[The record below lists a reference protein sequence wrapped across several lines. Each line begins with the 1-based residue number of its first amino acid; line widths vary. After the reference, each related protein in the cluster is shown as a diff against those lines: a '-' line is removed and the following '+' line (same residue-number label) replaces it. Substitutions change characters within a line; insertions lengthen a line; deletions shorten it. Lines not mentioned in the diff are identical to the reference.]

1 MVDPLEK
8 QVLIELKKGVSKEN
22 ILKKLTT
29 ADNREDLV
37 WYLNYYPT
45 GKGRREAFGPNWI
58 LATVLLTVTVKRLYF
73 IALVQINAVSV
84 GQFSPLLLVDLFVP
98 AVNFY
103 ALSKILRFQKQGY
116 QFMAVLGVLA
126 LVRPENRVMPD
137 LTMYLVIIGLS
148 IFLLLRLFPKR
159 EIVTE

>member
-22 ILKKLTT
+22 ILKKLAT

-58 LATVLLTVTVKRLYF
+58 LSTVLLTVTVKKLYF
-73 IALVQINAVSV
+73 IALVQINAASV
-84 GQFSPLLLVDLFVP
+84 DLFTPLLLVELLVP
-98 AVNFY
+98 VINFY

-116 QFMAVLGVLA
+116 QFMAVLGLLA
-126 LVRPENRVMPD
+126 LVRPENRVMPE
-137 LTMYLVIIGLS
+137 LAMYCVIIGLS
-148 IFLLLRLFPKR
+148 VFLLLRLFPKN
-159 EIVTE
+159 ELVKE